1 MPCNYNFAQQ
11 AAAGGHTYH
20 SFNGLPVTIFQNL
33 LQYSLGSNGTL
44 DFSDMRSISKKFFM
58 CAASCGSRA
67 GPTTAFGGSP
77 PYNTRGLT
85 NFSLQLIAS
94 SVQVIKINCF
104 SLISLHTQCSSC
116 PYQ

>member
-44 DFSDMRSISKKFFM
+44 DFSDMRSISKKIFFYVR
-58 CAASCGSRA
+58 S
-67 GPTTAFGGSP
+67 
-77 PYNTRGLT
+77 
-85 NFSLQLIAS
+85 
-94 SVQVIKINCF
+94 
-104 SLISLHTQCSSC
+104 
-116 PYQ
+116 